1 MMQGFK
7 SEIKTF
13 LVVGIVAII
22 ISVGGILLMKTLQT
36 AQFKEDANQ
45 EGLDI
50 EKLEKYGPDDD
61 NDGVGNSNDNCP
73 FVPNPKQEDTNGD
86 GVGNACHVLELAK
99 EDLAIR
105 LSGNAAVL
113 GIGIEKVEEV
123 FWSNSCLGSP
133 NPGENCAEVIT
144 PGYRVVFEVS
154 RKGGAQYVYHTNQVD
169 MFRFVE

>member
-61 NDGVGNSNDNCP
+61 NDGV
-73 FVPNPKQEDTNGD
+73 
-86 GVGNACHVLELAK
+86 
-99 EDLAIR
+99 
-105 LSGNAAVL
+105 
-113 GIGIEKVEEV
+113 
-123 FWSNSCLGSP
+123 
-133 NPGENCAEVIT
+133 
-144 PGYRVVFEVS
+144 
-154 RKGGAQYVYHTNQVD
+154 
-169 MFRFVE
+169 